1 MDGVRVETVYYS
13 LNTYSLV
20 LRRWVHEVFDARNF
34 RPDSALAAIVQ
45 LDPDPT
51 FAPSTDL
58 HYHILRHH
66 LLTSADQLASRIRGI
81 HITSHD

>member
-1 MDGVRVETVYYS
+1 MDGVRIQTHSYSGNMYS
-13 LNTYSLV
+13 LLF
-20 LRRWVHEVFDARNF
+20 RRRIHEVFDARNF
-34 RPDSALAAIVQ
+34 RLGSALAAIVQ

-66 LLTSADQLASRIRGI
+66 LSTSADQLSSRVRGI